1 MRQET
6 CCQCGITAP
15 RRSFYSLNG
24 QTYCEP
30 CVWKASKEAKDRGFP
45 SEYLSLKDHSL
56 CARCGADNGTSDFAV
71 SGNVALCP
79 PCTDLVS
86 DWPYPGWLKG
96 SLAFLLILLAIALV
110 NGKKYFRA
118 GHDMYRGE
126 RLVSQKHYADAL
138 PFLQRTV
145 ALAPNSDKA
154 VLLLSKAA
162 LLTGNIDVA
171 QKALQGHNRGH
182 FEDANNP
189 EFQEVNTLWNRVV
202 KAMNEA
208 DEAAKLGAQDGK
220 SAEAAKLMHD
230 AAASYP
236 ELPVLAFEAE
246 LLDEGAAFERQDY
259 DSFLNIAQKQWTEAP
274 RAETAGAV
282 ASAFACK
289 YASTGDFQYRQKSEE
304 MLEKARQL
312 SLTDAEEQKR
322 FTEYAERIQYRLKS
336 REIITTTE
344 FNRRFRKNTVAKD

>member
-6 CCQCGITAP
+6 CCQCGVTAP
-15 RRSFYSLNG
+15 RRSFYSFSG

-30 CVWKASKEAKDRGFP
+30 CVWKASKEAKERGFP
-45 SEYLSLKDHSL
+45 SEYVSLKDHSV
-56 CARCGADNGTSDFAV
+56 CARCGADNGTSDFPLH
-71 SGNVALCP
+71 GNLALCP
-79 PCTDLVS
+79 PCSSLVTER
-86 DWPYPGWLKG
+86 PYPAWLKG
-96 SLAFLLILLAIALV
+96 SLAFLLILLAVALV

-126 RLVSQKHYADAL
+126 RFVRQGRYAEAL
-138 PFLQRTV
+138 PYLQQTV
-145 ALAPNSDKA
+145 ALAPNSDQA
-154 VLLLSKAA
+154 VLLLSRAA
-162 LLTGNIDVA
+162 LMTGHIEVA
-171 QKALQGHNRGH
+171 QKALQGHNEGH

-189 EFQEVNTLWNRVV
+189 EFQEVNALWNRAV

-208 DEAAKLGAQDGK
+208 DEAAKLAAQDGK

-230 AAASYP
+230 AATTYP
-236 ELPVLAFEAE
+236 QLPVLAFEAE

-259 DSFLNIAQKQWTEAP
+259 DAFLGIAQKQWSESP
-274 RAETAGAV
+274 GPETAGAV

-289 YASTGDFQYRQKSEE
+289 YAATGELAYRQKAEE

-312 SLTDAEEQKR
+312 SAGDSAQQKR
-322 FTEYAERIQYRLKS
+322 FTEYAERIQYRLKT

-344 FNRRFRKNTVAKD
+344 FNRRFRKNAVAKD